1 MGLILALG
9 HSTAEERENL
19 ESQGTKSW
27 GSRAL
32 SPLLTSKAG
41 GLKMI
46 LVKKS
51 KSESILVCHMCGI
64 YDPW

>member
-1 MGLILALG
+1 MKVEARSGLRMEIIPAQG

-46 LVKKS
+46 LVKNQNRK
-51 KSESILVCHMCGI
+51 V
-64 YDPW
+64 Y